1 MAEVSDAMTKEGYTC
16 KLCHGHFD
24 ARVLNKSGKHVTQ
37 RINGDDFLVCTRKQ
51 SHSFGFIISIERVA
65 FLLDKEFCVAERY
78 ERVDHTGL

>member
-16 KLCHGHFD
+16 KLCHDYFD
-24 ARVLNKSGKHVTQ
+24 ARVLNESGKHVTQ

-65 FLLDKEFCVAERY
+65 FLLDKESCVTERY